1 MQNQDLLSQK
11 FRLLT
16 NNQSETWYLTGEL
29 KSNHS
34 GKLVILD
41 NNGSLVSRQ
50 IVKLVKG
57 ENKIPV
63 SKNTFSTAQI
73 HVIILYAEEQVIFS
87 QLVLD
92 RIFIRK

>member
-1 MQNQDLLSQK
+1 MQDQDLLSQK

-16 NNQSETWYLTGEL
+16 NSEAETWYLAGEL
-29 KSNHS
+29 KSTQS

-41 NNGSLVSRQ
+41 NNGSVVSRQ

-63 SKNTFSTAQI
+63 SKSTFSNAKI
-73 HVIILYAEEQVIFS
+73 HVIILYIREQIIFS
-87 QLVLD
+87 QL
-92 RIFIRK
+92 IFDKIFQH

>member
-1 MQNQDLLSQK
+1 MQNQDLHSDK

-29 KSNHS
+29 NSTHS

-41 NNGSLVSRQ
+41 NNGSLISRQ

-63 SKNTFSTAQI
+63 SKNSFSDAQI
-73 HVIILYAEEQVIFS
+73 HVIILYAGEKVIFS

-92 RIFIRK
+92 RLFVRK

>member
-16 NNQSETWYLTGEL
+16 NDQSEMWYLTGEL
-29 KSNHS
+29 KSTHS

-63 SKNTFSTAQI
+63 AKNTFSKAKM
-73 HVIILYAEEQVIFS
+73 HVIILYVGENVIFS
-87 QLVLD
+87 QLILD
-92 RIFIRK
+92 RIFQP

>member
-1 MQNQDLLSQK
+1 MQNQDLLSQQ

-16 NNQSETWYLTGEL
+16 NSQSETWYLTGEL
-29 KSNHS
+29 KSTHP

-57 ENKIPV
+57 ENRIPV
-63 SKNTFSTAQI
+63 SRNTFSNAKI
-73 HVIILYAEEQVIFS
+73 HVIILYIREQVVFS
-87 QLVLD
+87 QLILD
-92 RIFIRK
+92 RIFRL

>member
-16 NNQSETWYLTGEL
+16 NSQSETWYLTGEL
-29 KSNHS
+29 KSTHS

-63 SKNTFSTAQI
+63 SKNTFTNAKI
-73 HVIILYAEEQVIFS
+73 HVIILYVGEDVIFS
-87 QLVLD
+87 ELILD
-92 RIFIRK
+92 RKLQSR